1 MAEYD
6 ALLEPFQL
14 KHLTIRN
21 RIVST
26 SHAPAYAEDA
36 MPGERYQLYHVEK
49 AKGGIG
55 MTMFGGSSTV
65 SPDCP
70 ATFGQ
75 LDMSGDRIVPHLR
88 QFSGRVHGH
97 GAALMCQI
105 THMGRRTRWDSGDWL
120 PPVAPTALREP
131 EHRSFPKEM
140 EDWDMERIIHDFGQ
154 AARRCKEGGLDGV
167 EISFCGTHL
176 IPQFWSPAFNH
187 RTDEYGGS
195 LENRMRFSLEVVD
208 EVRRQVGGDYIVK
221 EGGLDGV
228 EISFCGTH
236 LIPQFWSPAFNHRT
250 DEYGGSLENRMRFS
264 LEVVDEVRRQV
275 GGDYIVGLRITGD
288 ELLDGGLTHAD
299 MIEIAGILAG
309 GGKVDMLNIM
319 FSAVHDYR
327 SLSLNMP
334 NMSFPVAPYLAMAGA
349 IKAAVDIPVIHAG
362 RIPDLATAARAI
374 QEGHVDLVAMTRSHM
389 ADPHIAAKL
398 REGRAEDIRECVG
411 ANYCIDRIYLP
422 GEALCIQNPATGRE
436 ATMPHVVTPG
446 DGSKRRVVVAGGGP
460 AGLEAARVAALRGH
474 DVVLFE
480 AADALGGQVNIAAE
494 ATWRQSLSG
503 ITRWLEAQ
511 VKKAGVEVRLG
522 TEATAE
528 AVMAASPNIAIVAT
542 GGAPNK
548 GAVAGAEHAATTW
561 DILTGAVEP
570 GGSVLLFDDQG
581 GHQGPSCAEFM
592 AARGSKVEVATP
604 ERYLGVEFG
613 ATNWPTHLRE
623 LYGKG
628 VVMTPD
634 LRLTHVYPEGNR
646 LVAVLRNEYTLAEE
660 ERIVD
665 QVVCEHGTR
674 PRDDLYFA
682 LKPHSSNLGRMDLG
696 ALIAGRPQVEAPNPA
711 GAFQLFRV
719 GDAVASRNIHAAIYD
734 SLRLCNA
741 F

>member
-65 SPDCP
+65 SVECP

-75 LDMSGDRIVPHLR
+75 LDMSGDRIVPYLE
-88 QFSGRVHGH
+88 QFSERVHEH

-105 THMGRRTRWDSGDWL
+105 SHMGRRTRWDAGDWL
-120 PPVAPTALREP
+120 PPVAPSAIREP

-140 EDWDMERIIHDFGQ
+140 EDWDFERVIHDFGQ

-167 EISFCGTHL
+167 ELSFSGTHL
-176 IPQFWSPAFNH
+176 IQQFWSPAFNH

-195 LENRMRFSLEVVD
+195 LENRMRLGFEVLD
-208 EVRRQVGGDYIVK
+208 EVRRQVGEDYIA
-221 EGGLDGV
+221 GV
-228 EISFCGTH
+228 
-236 LIPQFWSPAFNHRT
+236 R
-250 DEYGGSLENRMRFS
+250 
-264 LEVVDEVRRQV
+264 V
-275 GGDYIVGLRITGD
+275 TGD
-288 ELLDGGLTHAD
+288 ELLEGGLSHED
-299 MIEIAGILAG
+299 VMEIVSILVRS
-309 GGKVDMLNIM
+309 GKVDFINTM
-319 FSAVHDYR
+319 FSSVQDYR
-327 SLSLNMP
+327 SLPLNIPGMA
-334 NMSFPVAPYLAMAGA
+334 FPVAPYLHLASA
-349 IKAAVDIPVIHAG
+349 IKATIDIPVFYAG
-362 RIPDLATAARAI
+362 RIPDPATAARAI
-374 QEGHVDLVAMTRSHM
+374 EEGHVDMVAMTRPHI
-389 ADPHIAAKL
+389 ADPHIAVKL
-398 REGRAEDIRECVG
+398 REGRPEDIRECVG

-422 GEALCIQNPATGRE
+422 GDALCIQSPATGRE
-436 ATMPHVVTPG
+436 ATMPHTIPET
-446 DGSKRRVVVAGGGP
+446 DGARRRVVVAGGGP
-460 AGLEAARVAALRGH
+460 AGLEAARVSALRGH
-474 DVVLFE
+474 EVVLFE
-480 AADALGGQVNIAAE
+480 AADALGGQVNIAAT

-511 VKKAGVEVRLG
+511 VRKAGVEVRLG

-528 AVMAASPNIAIVAT
+528 AVMAAEPDIVVVAT
-542 GGAPNK
+542 GGMPNK
-548 GAVAGAEHAATTW
+548 GAVEGAEHAVTTW
-561 DILTGAVEP
+561 DVLTGAVEP
-570 GGSVLLFDDQG
+570 GANVLLFDDQG
-581 GHQGPSCAEFM
+581 GHQGPSCAEHM
-592 AARGSKVEVATP
+592 AGRGSQVEVATP

-613 ATNWPTHLRE
+613 GTNWPIHLRE

-634 LRLTHVYPEGNR
+634 LRLMQVYPEGNR
-646 LVAVLRNEYTLAEE
+646 LVAVMRNEYTLAEE

-665 QVVCEHGTR
+665 QVVCEHGTL

-696 ALIAGRPQVEAPNPA
+696 ALIAGESQAEAPNA
-711 GAFQLFRV
+711 EGRFQLFRV

-734 SLRLCNA
+734 SLRLCKV

>member
-120 PPVAPTALREP
+120 PPVAPTAPREL

-154 AARRCKEGGLDGV
+154 AARRC
-167 EISFCGTHL
+167 
-176 IPQFWSPAFNH
+176 
-187 RTDEYGGS
+187 
-195 LENRMRFSLEVVD
+195 
-208 EVRRQVGGDYIVK
+208 K

-711 GAFQLFRV
+711 GAFQLFRL

>member
-1 MAEYD
+1 MAAYD
-6 ALLEPFQL
+6 ALLEPFAL

-75 LDMSGDRIVPHLR
+75 LDMSGDRIVPYLQ
-88 QFSGRVHGH
+88 QFSDRVHAH

-120 PPVAPTALREP
+120 PPVAPSAIREP

-140 EDWDMERIIHDFGQ
+140 EDWDLERIIHDFGQ
-154 AARRCKEGGLDGV
+154 AARRCMEGGLDGV
-167 EISFCGTHL
+167 ELSFCGTHL

-208 EVRRQVGGDYIVK
+208 EVRRQVGD
-221 EGGLDGV
+221 
-228 EISFCGTH
+228 
-236 LIPQFWSPAFNHRT
+236 
-250 DEYGGSLENRMRFS
+250 
-264 LEVVDEVRRQV
+264 
-275 GGDYIVGLRITGD
+275 DYIVGLRITGD
-288 ELLDGGLTHAD
+288 ELLDGGLSHAD

-309 GGKVDMLNIM
+309 GGKVDLLNIM

-327 SLSLNMP
+327 SLSFNMP

-374 QEGHVDLVAMTRSHM
+374 LEGHVDLVAMTRSHM

-398 REGRAEDIRECVG
+398 RAGRAEDIRECVG

-436 ATMPHVVTPG
+436 ATMPHTVARG
-446 DGSKRRVVVAGGGP
+446 DGPRRRVVVAGGGP
-460 AGLEAARVAALRGH
+460 AGLEAARVATLRGH

-480 AADALGGQVNIAAE
+480 AADALGGQVNIAAM

-511 VKKAGVEVRLG
+511 VRKAGVEVRLG

-528 AVMAASPNIAIVAT
+528 AVMAVSPDIVVVAT

-548 GAVAGAEHAATTW
+548 GMVAGAEHAATTW
-561 DILTGAVEP
+561 DILTGAVEA
-570 GGSVLLFDDQG
+570 GSSVLLFDDQG

-592 AARGSKVEVATP
+592 AARGSQVEVATP

-660 ERIVD
+660 ERVVD

-682 LKPHSSNLGRMDLG
+682 LKPHSRNLGRMDLG
-696 ALIAGRPQVEAPNPA
+696 ALIAGEPQAEAPNPV